1 MDRFRCMLLY
11 LAAGRGPEREMTFV
25 VEGEEPFYWTALK
38 PVTCYGYPADPR
50 YGLEAPPLVRFRVDG
65 EGGWLEA
72 CDFEL
77 DRRPLDRVRLFSS
90 GDGGRRF
97 HSFRFVW
104 AADGRRVRFEID
116 GRVEAVAELAAK
128 RLSVRGGDGG
138 RAFHAL
144 WSKQGHGWDESLLE
158 AFDRV
163 PEALPGKP
171 FWRPVPKLPPAM
183 RLYCTGS
190 LYFGLVTFW
199 LAAGLAGARYL
210 RFEQALFGWI
220 ALRCANRIL
229 QCFANPYRLLAERVD
244 PEFRPPEGEEQLKYR
259 NRTVTRCLVYI
270 LLAVFG
276 LCDFVPGWI
285 PWAVMVA
292 IHYAPFA
299 PMMLAALGILTPG
312 MRKLEKLA
320 RTTPYQWEVR
330 EKLTRSHLPKVPFFA
345 SVLRRHFA
353 GKKVVIGVSE
363 RFGGEREYDEAAE
376 VVTAPLAELAEEA
389 GVTVEFVPDGL
400 TAAKLDASF
409 AGHDDAACFFSFGA
423 GWRAWT
429 GTELWKRPPGS
440 RPAVFV
446 CEAGAM
452 EFKEVFAAIRDG
464 RLAGAGIE
472 ALKLPH
478 LDLASLLPEE
488 LKRVG
493 DDGEN
498 RRGEEIAPLLPVD
511 SGNVDAVIALLV
523 QSSLGTFRPLLR
535 PEVPAADNARTIR

>member
-1 MDRFRCMLLY
+1 MDRFRCILLY
-11 LAAGRGPEREMTFV
+11 LAAGRGPEREMTLV

-244 PEFRPPEGEEQLKYR
+244 PDFRPPEGEVKYR

-299 PMMLAALGILTPG
+299 PMVLAAFGILTPG

-345 SVLRRHFA
+345 SVFRRH
-353 GKKVVIGVSE
+353 
-363 RFGGEREYDEAAE
+363 
-376 VVTAPLAELAEEA
+376 
-389 GVTVEFVPDGL
+389 
-400 TAAKLDASF
+400 
-409 AGHDDAACFFSFGA
+409 
-423 GWRAWT
+423 
-429 GTELWKRPPGS
+429 
-440 RPAVFV
+440 
-446 CEAGAM
+446 
-452 EFKEVFAAIRDG
+452 
-464 RLAGAGIE
+464 
-472 ALKLPH
+472 
-478 LDLASLLPEE
+478 LPE
-488 LKRVG
+488 KR
-493 DDGEN
+493 
-498 RRGEEIAPLLPVD
+498 
-511 SGNVDAVIALLV
+511 S
-523 QSSLGTFRPLLR
+523 
-535 PEVPAADNARTIR
+535 

>member
-1 MDRFRCMLLY
+1 MDRFRCILLY
-11 LAAGRGPEREMTFV
+11 LAAGRGPEREMTLV

-199 LAAGLAGARYL
+199 LAAGLAGAR
-210 RFEQALFGWI
+210 
-220 ALRCANRIL
+220 
-229 QCFANPYRLLAERVD
+229 
-244 PEFRPPEGEEQLKYR
+244 
-259 NRTVTRCLVYI
+259 
-270 LLAVFG
+270 
-276 LCDFVPGWI
+276 
-285 PWAVMVA
+285 
-292 IHYAPFA
+292 
-299 PMMLAALGILTPG
+299 
-312 MRKLEKLA
+312 
-320 RTTPYQWEVR
+320 
-330 EKLTRSHLPKVPFFA
+330 
-345 SVLRRHFA
+345 
-353 GKKVVIGVSE
+353 
-363 RFGGEREYDEAAE
+363 
-376 VVTAPLAELAEEA
+376 
-389 GVTVEFVPDGL
+389 
-400 TAAKLDASF
+400 
-409 AGHDDAACFFSFGA
+409 
-423 GWRAWT
+423 
-429 GTELWKRPPGS
+429 
-440 RPAVFV
+440 
-446 CEAGAM
+446 
-452 EFKEVFAAIRDG
+452 
-464 RLAGAGIE
+464 
-472 ALKLPH
+472 
-478 LDLASLLPEE
+478 
-488 LKRVG
+488 
-493 DDGEN
+493 
-498 RRGEEIAPLLPVD
+498 
-511 SGNVDAVIALLV
+511 
-523 QSSLGTFRPLLR
+523 
-535 PEVPAADNARTIR
+535 